1 MLTDAKIKAA
11 LKAVTTEMTLNDK
24 GEGRGAGSL
33 LIVVRRLSDGGT
45 SATWFARSKR
55 DGKRTKRALGR
66 YPDVSLS
73 MARQMMRED
82 VSPKLRAGKSLRVA
96 TTIVDDPTV
105 ERMFTAYAEHMEAGG
120 KASASEVRRVL
131 LDAGHNA
138 ADWFGRST
146 PAADIDEADVVGFVA
161 EHFKR
166 GHRGAAD
173 KARAYVSAAYGW
185 AIKSAHDYTNPLRRD
200 WGVTRNPAEN
210 VKKDRQATKTVD
222 RALSAEEM
230 RALWLGT
237 EQGAGGFS
245 AEIAGCIRLVLACG
259 QRVQETLRIEGK
271 EIDLVNALWTMPAA
285 KTKGRK
291 RDHVIPLPLPAMI
304 VLRQLKRLH
313 GDGPLFPARSDS
325 KAALIA
331 HTSVRQAI
339 DRWLERPGVRVPK
352 FSPRDLRRTWKSRA
366 HDAGV
371 SREIRDIIQQHA
383 KHDTGSKAYDR
394 ADYLPQM
401 RAAMDAWGT
410 WVSEHVINGA
420 DEDVAGNLLA
430 AA

>member
-11 LKAVTTEMTLNDK
+11 IKAVATELTLNDK

-33 LIVVRRLSDGGT
+33 LLVVRRLSDGGT

-55 DGKRTKRALGR
+55 EGKRTKRAIGR
-66 YPDVSLS
+66 YPDMPLS
-73 MARQMMRED
+73 MARQMMRAD

-96 TTIVDDPTV
+96 TTIIDDPTV
-105 ERMFTAYAEHMEAGG
+105 ERMFDAYAKHMEAEG
-120 KASASEVRRVL
+120 KASAPEVRRVL

-146 PAADIDEADVVGFVA
+146 PAADIDEADVIGFVS

-185 AIKSAHDYTNPLRRD
+185 AIKSANDYTNPLRRD
-200 WGVTRNPAEN
+200 WGVTKNPAEN
-210 VKKDRQATKTVD
+210 VRKDRHATRTID
-222 RALSAEEM
+222 RALSAGEM
-230 RALWLGT
+230 RALWRAT
-237 EQGAGGFS
+237 ELGAGSFS
-245 AEIAGCIRLVLACG
+245 AEVAGCIRLVMACG
-259 QRVQETLRIEGK
+259 QRVQETLRIEGS
-271 EIDLVNALWTMPAA
+271 EIDLKAKIWTMPAA

-291 RDHVIPLPLPAMI
+291 RNHVIPLPDCAVI
-304 VLRQLKRLH
+304 VLRNLKRFH

-325 KAALIA
+325 GSALIA

-339 DRWLERPGVRVPK
+339 DRWLAKPEVTMPK

-366 HDAGV
+366 HDAGL

-383 KHDTGSKAYDR
+383 KSDTGSKAYDR

-401 RAAMDAWGT
+401 RLAMDAWES
-410 WVSEHVINGA
+410 WFAEQIINVPVSSDDIAMN
-420 DEDVAGNLLA
+420 NA
-430 AA
+430 A